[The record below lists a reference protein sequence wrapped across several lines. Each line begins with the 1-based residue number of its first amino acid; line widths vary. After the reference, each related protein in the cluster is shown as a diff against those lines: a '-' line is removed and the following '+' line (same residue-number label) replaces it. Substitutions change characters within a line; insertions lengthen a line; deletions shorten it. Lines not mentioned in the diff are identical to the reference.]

1 MIDFPSDRLQR
12 VKLANDCYSDWGYV
26 PSGVPQ
32 GTKLGPWLFALMI
45 NDLKH
50 GAPLYWKFVDD
61 TTGSEIV
68 PKGDESGAQGIVNE
82 VTT

>member
-1 MIDFPSDRLQR
+1 
-12 VKLANDCYSDWGYV
+12 
-26 PSGVPQ
+26 
-32 GTKLGPWLFALMI
+32 MI